1 MNFYISKFRYKL
13 GFAFLVGI
21 IIMIVNGIRIGMP
34 FIEIFREY
42 GIVFLVLAALGVY
55 LWYPAL

>member
-55 LWYPAL
+55 L